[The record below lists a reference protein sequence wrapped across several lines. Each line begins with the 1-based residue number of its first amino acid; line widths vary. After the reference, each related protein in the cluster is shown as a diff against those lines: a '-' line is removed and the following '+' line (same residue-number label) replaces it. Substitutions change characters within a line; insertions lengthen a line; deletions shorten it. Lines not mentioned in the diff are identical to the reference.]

1 MNYWRVVLLCLSIS
15 IIISNIYA
23 QSITFLDKNIKIGDS
38 FDEVFKE
45 IDTTIFEIETSIDNM
60 RWKAC
65 KTKTISFFDKTPATY
80 KYYGDLVFVGCELP
94 DEKTINYELKKVK
107 KNWLTLFDKESNVS
121 KILGTISDIINKS
134 GIDNYDNAIENYIN
148 LEPDDISKEVTI
160 KLNDWNSLS
169 IRTRNDYY
177 EIAEIIDENQ
187 LNNIRHKYFYV
198 LMFFDEYDYYKFP
211 DKLSV
216 ERFEVE
222 EDAQMRLRELRIP
235 YIMDYK
241 DEKKWGRIIRYAV
254 DDEFEFK
261 FDNKDHK

>member
-1 MNYWRVVLLCLSIS
+1 MNFWRRLLPFIFILIVTA
-15 IIISNIYA
+15 NINA

-38 FDEVFKE
+38 FDEIFKVV
-45 IDTTIFEIETSIDNM
+45 DTTLFDIEISIKNTH
-60 RWKAC
+60 WPAC
-65 KTKTISFFDKTPATY
+65 KLKTLSFFDKTPAHY
-80 KYYGDLVFVGCELP
+80 KYYGDLVFGGCENP
-94 DEKTINYELKKVK
+94 EEKVINYKLKEVK
-107 KNWLTLFDKESNVS
+107 KNWITIFDNESNVS
-121 KILGTISDIINKS
+121 KILGTISEIINKS

-148 LEPDDISKEVTI
+148 IEPDDISKEVTI
-160 KLNDWNSLS
+160 KLNDWHKVS

-177 EIAEIIDENQ
+177 EIAEIITENQ

-216 ERFEVE
+216 ERFEKE
-222 EDAQMRLRELRIP
+222 EEAQMRLRELRIP
-235 YIMDYK
+235 YILDYK
-241 DEKKWGRIIRYAV
+241 NEKEWGRIIRYAV